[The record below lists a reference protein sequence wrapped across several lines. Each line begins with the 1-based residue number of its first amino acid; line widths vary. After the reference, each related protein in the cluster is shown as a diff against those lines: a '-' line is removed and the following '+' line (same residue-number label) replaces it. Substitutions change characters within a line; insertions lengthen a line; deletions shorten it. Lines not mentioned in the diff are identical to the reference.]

1 MKTGSAPLE
10 WGSSSLAAG
19 GWASLRT
26 SLNSLGACQWRGGF
40 PCRNLPA
47 LTPTPSDSWG
57 LCVPSVGSH
66 PGHCPSGGHDATLL
80 ALDLKELS
88 HAGEIFLIGLGHLLL
103 SCLWVHNLQALG
115 REGRQ
120 DDGETTWPLTTPPT
134 PRVNRQSSRS
144 RGGEG
149 AFLTLVGRPGRY
161 LERGEG
167 HAGGSP

>member
-1 MKTGSAPLE
+1 MLLIAVFPTVSPLPVKIKMRCGEDRLCPPPE
-10 WGSSSLAAG
+10 WGSSLGAG

-26 SLNSLGACQWRGGF
+26 SLNSLGACQWQGGF

-47 LTPTPSDSWG
+47 LTPTPSDSQG

-88 HAGEIFLIGLGHLLL
+88 HAGEIFLVGLGHLLL
-103 SCLWVHNLQALG
+103 GCLWVHNLQALG

-120 DDGETTWPLTTPPT
+120 DDGDGETTRPLTTPPT
-134 PRVNRQSSRS
+134 PCEQ
-144 RGGEG
+144 
-149 AFLTLVGRPGRY
+149 AKQ
-161 LERGEG
+161 
-167 HAGGSP
+167 